1 MDRTFQNEPDA
12 PLIRNQA
19 MPRPREFEPE
29 EVVEK
34 AMKLFWRKGYGA
46 TSIQDLV
53 DETGV
58 NRASL
63 YATFGDK
70 HSLFLRALARYT
82 RSVVP
87 SRAGILE
94 RPDSSLPQIR
104 EYFAT
109 LACDLSGPDH
119 YLGCLMVNS
128 AVELAVDDPEVAET
142 VTDHLA
148 RLETAFA
155 GALGRAV
162 ERGEI
167 PEPSDVPALA
177 RFLMGAAQGLMVVGK
192 ANPDPRLLGDIVDG
206 ALRAVG

>member
-1 MDRTFQNEPDA
+1 
-12 PLIRNQA
+12 

-29 EVVEK
+29 EVVAK
-34 AMKLFWRKGYGA
+34 AMDLFWRKGYQA
-46 TSIQDLV
+46 TSVQDLV

-70 HSLFLRALARYT
+70 HGLFLRSLAHYA

-87 SRAGILE
+87 LRAGILQQ
-94 RPDSSLPQIR
+94 PGASVPQIR
-104 EYFAT
+104 EYFTAV
-109 LACDLSGPDH
+109 ANDFSGLGRDR
-119 YLGCLMVNS
+119 GCLMVNS
-128 AVELAVDDPEVAET
+128 AIELAVHDPEVSES

-148 RLETAFA
+148 RLEAAFA
-155 GALGRAV
+155 GALRRAH

-167 PEPSDVPALA
+167 PKSSNVPALA
-177 RFLMGAAQGLMVVGK
+177 RFLMSTAQGLMVVGK
-192 ANPDPRLLGDIVDG
+192 ANPDPDLLKDIVDS